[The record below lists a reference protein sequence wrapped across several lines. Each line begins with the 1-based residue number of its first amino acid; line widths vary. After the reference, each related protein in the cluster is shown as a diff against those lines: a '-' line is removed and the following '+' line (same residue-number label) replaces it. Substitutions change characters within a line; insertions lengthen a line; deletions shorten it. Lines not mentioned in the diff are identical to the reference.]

1 MRGPSGG
8 GFLNTSIT
16 LLLPPALTVVLAFA
30 LHVFAKE
37 RAQRVGLLP
46 VALSI
51 LGCWAFVVRP
61 GWVPVDD
68 VRRVVHIAVGAALLG
83 LVLDAVKPHRLVT
96 AILAAGFL
104 VGAAFASVTGF
115 VVPNGPISMDDGLMT
130 GALAG
135 IGFLVLARLDGM
147 RERALSL
154 TVLLT
159 VVAFGLSAI
168 AAIVGD
174 ETLRGLALVLAASLA
189 GYLLFIAFTGAP
201 AGDGLVLV
209 SGAPLLA
216 IVWALAQN
224 YPDIRL
230 ALICLPLVLFAETT
244 ALRVPL
250 PAARISALLYPLI
263 LAGLVGLPVALAAL
277 IAFVT
282 SGA

>member
-1 MRGPSGG
+1 
-8 GFLNTSIT
+8 LNTVVT
-16 LLLPPALTVVLAFA
+16 LLLPSALTVVLAFA
-30 LHVFAKE
+30 LHLFAKE

-46 VALSI
+46 VALSV

-83 LVLDAVKPHRLVT
+83 LALDAVQPHRIVT

-104 VGAAFASVTGF
+104 VGSAFASVTGL
-115 VVPNGPISMDDGLMT
+115 VVPDGPVSMDDALMT
-130 GALAG
+130 GALAATA
-135 IGFLVLARLDGM
+135 FLVLARFDAM

-159 VVAFGLSAI
+159 VVALGLTALAAI
-168 AAIVGD
+168 AGD
-174 ETLRGLALVLAASLA
+174 ETLTDLALVLAASLA
-189 GYLLFIAFTGAP
+189 GYLLFVALTGAP

-209 SGAPLLA
+209 SGAPILA
-216 IVWALAQN
+216 IVWALART
-224 YPDIRL
+224 YPDMRL
-230 ALICLPLVLFAETT
+230 ALICLPLVLFAEAT

-250 PAARISALLYPLI
+250 PSARISALLYPVI
-263 LAGLVGLPVALAAL
+263 LGGLVSLPLALAAL

-282 SGA
+282 SGT